1 MMQKSEI
8 RNLGS
13 SRPRPKSE
21 INGMTLV
28 EVAVVAGIF
37 LIILIPIMTLF
48 TKSVELM
55 YVGDQESTAQK
66 EVSIGMYIIGQDIQ
80 KTLSFIAVD
89 STPNN
94 SRFASWIYDN
104 TGLNSTRVAYYRLA
118 SDSTLR
124 RVANYSGT
132 YTGGE
137 IISNNV
143 TLLTCTYR
151 TDTLYNT
158 TLTSS
163 SVAAVFVQMAVSVP
177 GKTVSVFTSNSSWWS
192 RNIRTL

>member
-1 MMQKSEI
+1 MRKSKI
-8 RNLGS
+8 QN
-13 SRPRPKSE
+13 PKSK
-21 INGMTLV
+21 ITGMTLV

-66 EVSIGMYIIGQDIQ
+66 EATWGMYNLGQDIQ
-80 KTLSFIAVD
+80 KTLSFIDVN
-89 STPNN
+89 STVNN
-94 SRFASWIYDN
+94 SKFACWIYDY
-104 TGLNSTRVAYYRLA
+104 TGVNSTKVAYYRGT
-118 SDSTLR
+118 DSTLR
-124 RVANYSGT
+124 RISNYTGT

-137 IISNNV
+137 IISKNI

-163 SVAAVFVQMAVSVP
+163 SVAAVFVKMAVSIP
-177 GKTVSVFTSNSSWWS
+177 GKTVSVLTTNSSWWS